1 MIHGANRFRY
11 MIGASLLGLAT
22 PVLAEEA
29 GVAAGDQGTS
39 VSPSVPAARA
49 QRLNPTGKAIVLTV
63 PAKDGAAYLGDMPL
77 TIGADDSLAF
87 PTERALQLLDPLLA
101 PDVMSGL
108 RSTLAGKS
116 TIGPA
121 DLAAAGIAVEYD
133 PRTLELRFMIP
144 VEKRAARRL
153 SVSALDRASLGTFV
167 PQAQYS
173 AYLNIRGS
181 VDLYEEGP
189 DTGFQ
194 APIFLLNGAVNLKG
208 AVIETDAIY
217 VPGSSGVDFQ
227 RLGTRYVYDD
237 TKRVVRFTLGDL
249 EAQGRGFQAAP
260 DIAGISFFRSYSV
273 LNPQQ
278 IIRPRGDRT
287 FRLDRPSTVE
297 VIINGQ
303 QVRRL
308 QLAPGNYNLRDF
320 PFAQGGND
328 IRLNVLD
335 DTGRTEVL
343 RFNIF
348 LDQTQLA
355 KGLDEFG
362 LYAGVKAP
370 LGPHG
375 PVYSDDWIVS
385 GFYRRGLSDNVTLGA
400 NFQADGDVQ
409 MAGIEAMFGTP
420 IGSFGTNFA
429 YSHTDGYGD
438 GFALQATFQ
447 RILQHDDGQ
456 ADTFNLFV
464 EHRSRRFAPVTFLLA
479 DNQYEYEVGGGYT
492 HAFNSNFYMG
502 VNARFAKGRST
513 LGLPPLPL
521 PQIPGLIR
529 QPDVHN
535 YSLIGGWRISP
546 RATLSA
552 EARYTEDTRGEE
564 VSGFMTL
571 TVRFGRNSSVRSE
584 YDTRD
589 NRARLSYQ
597 TNHGNG
603 VGSYNVTADIER
615 SDFGS
620 NVGLNANYF
629 TNRAEL
635 GVSHFGSFA
644 GDFGD
649 SNSQRTSFR
658 MGTSIAIAGGEVS
671 IGRPIYDS
679 FAIVKPHASLKK
691 ANIVVEPTPY
701 GYTANSGTMGQA
713 TMPSLSSYSE
723 RVVTV
728 DAEGAPAGVDIGQ
741 GSFKVFPGYRSGYVL
756 EVGSDYHVTAMGTML
771 DIDGQPIAL
780 VSGKATELAHPDRN
794 AVTLFTNR
802 QGRFGATG
810 LAPGQWRIEML
821 DVKKSVYL
829 ITIPE
834 DADGVVRLG
843 EISPV
848 KE

>member
-1 MIHGANRFRY
+1 MTYGANRFRY
-11 MIGASLLGLAT
+11 LIGASLLVMAT
-22 PVLAEEA
+22 PALANEA
-29 GVAAGDQGTS
+29 GAAGSGDQADS
-39 VSPSVPAARA
+39 SPAAPAARS

-77 TIGADDSLAF
+77 TIGADDSLSF
-87 PTERALQLLDPLLA
+87 PTERALQLLDQLLA

-108 RSTLAGKS
+108 RANLAGKS
-116 TIGPA
+116 NIGPG
-121 DLAAAGIAVEYD
+121 DLAAAGITVDYD
-133 PRTLELRFMIP
+133 PRSLELRFMIP
-144 VEKRAARRL
+144 VEKRASRRL
-153 SVSALDRASLGTFV
+153 SVSALDRNSIGTFV
-167 PQAQYS
+167 PRADYS

-181 VDLYEEGP
+181 VDLFEEGP

-194 APIFLLNGAVNLKG
+194 APVLLLNAAVNLKG
-208 AVIETDAIY
+208 VVLETDAIY
-217 VPGSSGVDFQ
+217 TPGSSGVDFQ
-227 RLGTRYVYDD
+227 RLGSRYVYDD
-237 TKRVVRFTLGDL
+237 TKNVIRFTLGDL

-260 DIAGISFFRSYSV
+260 DIAGISIFRSYSV

-370 LGPHG
+370 LGAHG
-375 PVYSDDWIVS
+375 PVYSDEWIVS
-385 GFYRRGLSDNVTLGA
+385 GFYRRGLSENVTLGA
-400 NFQADGDVQ
+400 NFQADDFVQ
-409 MAGIEAMFGTP
+409 MAGIEAMFGTA
-420 IGSFGTNFA
+420 IGSFGTHFA

-438 GFALQATFQ
+438 GFAIQATFQ
-447 RILQHDDGQ
+447 RVLQHSDGQ

-464 EHRSRRFAPVTFLLA
+464 EHRSRRFAPVSFFLA
-479 DNQYEYEVGGGYT
+479 DNQYQYEVGGGYT
-492 HAFNSNFYMG
+492 HAFGPNFYMG
-502 VNARFAKGRST
+502 GNARFSKGR
-513 LGLPPLPL
+513 G
-521 PQIPGLIR
+521 IN
-529 QPDVHN
+529 PDIHN
-535 YSLIGGWRISP
+535 YSLVGGWRISP

-552 EARYTEDTRGEE
+552 EARYTEDSRGDE
-564 VSGFMTL
+564 VSGFVTL
-571 TVRFGRNSSVRSE
+571 TIRFGRNSSVRSE

-597 TNHGNG
+597 TYHGNG
-603 VGSYNVTADIER
+603 VGSYNMTADVER

-620 NVGLNANYF
+620 NVGFNANYF

-644 GDFGD
+644 NDFGD
-649 SNSQRTSFR
+649 STSQRTSFR
-658 MGTSIAIAGGEVS
+658 LGTSIALAGGEVS

-679 FAIVKPHASLKK
+679 FAIIKPHKSLKG
-691 ANIVVEPTPY
+691 ADVVVEPSPY
-701 GYTANSGTMGQA
+701 GYTANTGTMGQA

-728 DAEGAPAGVDIGQ
+728 DAVGAPAGVDIGQ
-741 GSFKVFPGYRSGYVL
+741 GSFKLFPGYRSGYVL

-780 VSGKATELAHPDRN
+780 VSGKATELAHPNRP
-794 AVTLFTNR
+794 AVTMFTNR

-821 DVKKSVYL
+821 DQKKSVYL

>member
-1 MIHGANRFRY
+1 MTHGANRFRY
-11 MIGASLLGLAT
+11 MIGASLLVLAT

-121 DLAAAGIAVEYD
+121 DLAAAGITVEYD

-153 SVSALDRASLGTFV
+153 SVSALDRASLGTYV

-502 VNARFAKGRST
+502 ANARFAKGRD
-513 LGLPPLPL
+513 LN
-521 PQIPGLIR
+521 
-529 QPDVHN
+529 PDVQN

>member
-1 MIHGANRFRY
+1 
-11 MIGASLLGLAT
+11 MIGASLLVLAT

-153 SVSALDRASLGTFV
+153 SVSALDRASLGTYV

-502 VNARFAKGRST
+502 ANARFAKGRDSQSRCSK
-513 LGLPPLPL
+513 L
-521 PQIPGLIR
+521 
-529 QPDVHN
+529 QPDRRLADFSARHAERRGA
-535 YSLIGGWRISP
+535 LHRRHP
-546 RATLSA
+546 R
-552 EARYTEDTRGEE
+552 RR
-564 VSGFMTL
+564 
-571 TVRFGRNSSVRSE
+571 
-584 YDTRD
+584 
-589 NRARLSYQ
+589 
-597 TNHGNG
+597 
-603 VGSYNVTADIER
+603 
-615 SDFGS
+615 
-620 NVGLNANYF
+620 
-629 TNRAEL
+629 
-635 GVSHFGSFA
+635 
-644 GDFGD
+644 
-649 SNSQRTSFR
+649 SQRL
-658 MGTSIAIAGGEVS
+658 
-671 IGRPIYDS
+671 
-679 FAIVKPHASLKK
+679 H
-691 ANIVVEPTPY
+691 
-701 GYTANSGTMGQA
+701 
-713 TMPSLSSYSE
+713 
-723 RVVTV
+723 
-728 DAEGAPAGVDIGQ
+728 
-741 GSFKVFPGYRSGYVL
+741 
-756 EVGSDYHVTAMGTML
+756 
-771 DIDGQPIAL
+771 
-780 VSGKATELAHPDRN
+780 
-794 AVTLFTNR
+794 
-802 QGRFGATG
+802 
-810 LAPGQWRIEML
+810 
-821 DVKKSVYL
+821 
-829 ITIPE
+829 
-834 DADGVVRLG
+834 DADGPVRPQFQRPQR
-843 EISPV
+843 I
-848 KE
+848 

>member
-1 MIHGANRFRY
+1 MTYGAIRFRY
-11 MIGASLLGLAT
+11 LIGASLMALAT
-22 PVLAEEA
+22 PALADGA
-29 GVAAGDQGTS
+29 GADGQTPLAPV
-39 VSPSVPAARA
+39 ARA
-49 QRLNPTGKAIVLTV
+49 QRLNPTGKAIILTV

-77 TIGADDSLAF
+77 TIGADDSLSF
-87 PTERALQLLDPLLA
+87 PPERALQLLDPLLA
-101 PDVMSGL
+101 PDVMLGL
-108 RSTLAGKS
+108 RTALAGKS
-116 TIGPA
+116 AIGPA
-121 DLAAAGIAVEYD
+121 DLAAGGIAVDYD
-133 PRTLELRFMIP
+133 PRSLELRFVIP
-144 VEKRAARRL
+144 VEKRASRRL
-153 SVSALDRASLGTFV
+153 SVSALDRASIGTFV
-167 PQAQYS
+167 APAPYS

-181 VDLYEEGP
+181 VDLDEDGS
-189 DTGFQ
+189 DTGFN

-208 AVIETDAIY
+208 VVLETDAIY
-217 VPGSSGVDFQ
+217 VPGSGGADFQ
-227 RLGTRYVYDD
+227 RLGSRYVYDD
-237 TKRVVRFTLGDL
+237 TKNVIRFTLGDL

-260 DIAGISFFRSYSV
+260 DVAGISIFRSYSV

-278 IIRPRGDRT
+278 VIRPRGDRT

-370 LGPHG
+370 LGVHG
-375 PVYSDDWIVS
+375 PVYSDEWIVT

-400 NFQADGDVQ
+400 NFQADDNVQ
-409 MAGIEAMFGTP
+409 MAGVEAMFGTP
-420 IGSFGTNFA
+420 IGSFGTHFA
-429 YSHTDGYGD
+429 YSHTNGLGD
-438 GFALQATFQ
+438 GFAVQATFQ
-447 RILQHDDGQ
+447 RILQHKDGQ
-456 ADTFNLFV
+456 ADTFNLFL
-464 EHRSRRFAPVTFLLA
+464 EHRSRRFAPVTFFLA
-479 DNQYEYEVGGGYT
+479 DNQYQYEVGGGYT
-492 HAFNSNFYMG
+492 HAFSPSFYMG
-502 VNARFAKGRST
+502 TNARFAKGR
-513 LGLPPLPL
+513 GVN
-521 PQIPGLIR
+521 
-529 QPDVHN
+529 PDVHN
-535 YSLIGGWRISP
+535 YSLVGGWRISP

-552 EARYTEDTRGEE
+552 EARFTEDSRGDEY
-564 VSGFMTL
+564 SGFLTL
-571 TVRFGRNSSVRSE
+571 TVRFGRNASVRSE

-597 TNHGNG
+597 TNHGTG
-603 VGSYNVTADIER
+603 VGSYNVTADVER

-620 NVGLNANYF
+620 NVGLNASFF

-635 GVSHFGSFA
+635 GISHFGSFA

-649 SNSQRTSFR
+649 STSQRTSFR
-658 MGTSIAIAGGEVS
+658 LGTSIALAGGEVS

-679 FAIVKPHASLKK
+679 FAIIKPHKSLKQ
-691 ANIVVEPTPY
+691 ADVVVEPTPY
-701 GYTANSGTMGQA
+701 GYTANSGKMGEA

-741 GSFKVFPGYRSGYVL
+741 GSFKLFPGYRSGYLL
-756 EVGSDYHVTAMGTML
+756 EVGSEYHVTAMGTML

-780 VSGKATELAHPDRN
+780 VSGRATELAHPDRN
-794 AVTLFTNR
+794 PVTLFTNR
-802 QGRFGATG
+802 IGRFGATG
-810 LAPGQWRIEML
+810 LAPGRWRIEML
-821 DVKKSVYL
+821 DAKKSVYL